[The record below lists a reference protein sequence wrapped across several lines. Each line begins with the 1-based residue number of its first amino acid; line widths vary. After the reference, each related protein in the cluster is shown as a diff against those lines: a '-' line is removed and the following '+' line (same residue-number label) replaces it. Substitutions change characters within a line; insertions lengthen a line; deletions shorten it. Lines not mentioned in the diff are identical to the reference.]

1 MSDYPPKPLDLSA
14 MESVC
19 SATTNGW
26 LWYCDECD
34 THGNADSQEEA
45 EHMADAH
52 VGFWLP
58 DERTT
63 STRARSSCG
72 VAPSTSAPRK
82 RTRPRR

>member
-58 DERTT
+58 DDEDDIDACEVIVWRRTEHER
-63 STRARSSCG
+63 A
-72 VAPSTSAPRK
+72 AEAD
-82 RTRPRR
+82 

>member
-52 VGFWLP
+52 VDFWLP
-58 DERTT
+58 DDGDHADPCEVIVWRRTSHER
-63 STRARSSCG
+63 AHE
-72 VAPSTSAPRK
+72 
-82 RTRPRR
+82 